1 MTATSQSAE
10 SRFEQ
15 AIRRYHEGEA
25 PSSLIGE
32 FEFITTQ
39 APKLAAGW
47 TCLAWLQLL
56 EEQPEAAL
64 RSARTAVRLSP
75 QDPQSRLNLSVAMLE
90 TGVKGVREHIDLVLR
105 VTALAPELGT
115 ELHDSIQDGLRR
127 RPGWT
132 ALEKV
137 RNWLQG

>member
-15 AIRRYHEGEA
+15 AIRRYQEGEPPA
-25 PSSLIGE
+25 SLIGE
-32 FEFITTQ
+32 FESITAQ

-47 TCLAWLQLL
+47 TCLAWLLL
-56 EEQPEAAL
+56 LDEQPEAAL
-64 RSARTAVRLSP
+64 RSARTAVKLSP
-75 QDPQSRLNLSVAMLE
+75 QDPQSRVNLSVAMLE
-90 TGVKGVREHIDLVLR
+90 TGAKGVREHIDMVLR
-105 VTALAPELGT
+105 VTALAPELGA
-115 ELHDSIQDGLRR
+115 ELQDSIQDGLRR
-127 RPGWT
+127 RPGWK